1 MTVICHTP
9 ELGISR
15 AAYYFPAETYT
26 VEQWAQLVNQP
37 STLVEKLH
45 AGGMRHYHVAEQ
57 ESPIDLAWQAATR
70 CCTGVDSTSLDLLI
84 VASSAGCSRPPA
96 PLMIHEELRRR
107 LSMRPSSQ
115 AFSLVDMHCA
125 SLMGAIQLTHR
136 LFSVH
141 ADWKRALLVSVDKM
155 YEEITRNIGLHA
167 MQSDGA
173 AAILIERDSALSRC
187 NAVAMR
193 IEPKYAKGY
202 LKPTELQQQF
212 MASYHVVAD
221 GVLTSMLE
229 SLGWRFEDVDAFM
242 FPNMNPA
249 PYSALIERAGIHK
262 EKIFL
267 KTNNVSRHGYANCSD
282 FIVNF
287 ADWLRLREPGE
298 QRIVGYASGT
308 TGFFSAVAVTVYAG
322 GIEVESN

>member
-1 MTVICHTP
+1 MTVICHTQ

-15 AAYYFPAETYT
+15 AAYYFPTETYT

-37 STLVEKLH
+37 SALVERLH
-45 AGGMRHYHVAEQ
+45 AGGIRHYHVAEQ
-57 ESPIDLAWQAATR
+57 ESPIELAWQAATR
-70 CCTGVDSTSLDLLI
+70 CCTGIDSKSIDLLI

-107 LSMRPSSQ
+107 LGMRSSSQ

-125 SLMGAIQLTHR
+125 SLMGAIQLAHR
-136 LFSVH
+136 LFALH
-141 ADWKRALLVSVDKM
+141 TDWKRALLVSVDKM
-155 YEEITRNIGLHA
+155 YEEFTRNIGHHA

-173 AAILIERDSALSRC
+173 AAILIERGSALSRC
-187 NAVAMR
+187 DAVAIR
-193 IEPKYAKGY
+193 IEPKYAEGF
-202 LKPTELQQQF
+202 LKPQELQQHF
-212 MASYHVVAD
+212 MTSYHAVAYS
-221 GVLTSMLE
+221 VLSSMLE
-229 SLGWRFEDVDAFM
+229 NLGWRFGDVDAFM

-267 KTNNVSRHGYANCSD
+267 QTENVSRHGYANCSD

-287 ADWLRLREPGE
+287 ADWLRMRESGE
-298 QRIVGYASGT
+298 KRIVGYASGT
-308 TGFFSAVAVTVYAG
+308 TGFFSAVAVTVYEEA
-322 GIEVESN
+322 N